1 MVDRSWRAPVYT
13 SDQAVV
19 IDGSHTAVLGHLPGP
34 AGVSTVTM
42 PDLSTWQVDHAN
54 PAVLVGMDLF
64 DLDPTT
70 SPLLLTAFGGD
81 EVLFILEDA
90 ARAGDDGA
98 LTEVQ
103 ANRPGPAVG
112 PQTRRSMAPQQ
123 AGRLILLA
131 DLSEDPNLHPLARL
145 AAALQGSNEL
155 ATGRGPAVLESLAR
169 TLFESA
175 ARLANEVDG
184 DDLGWLGQTSSH
196 LLREALSTARE
207 AHAAEF
213 FGGSGLAAGLER
225 LRSELDRSISFD
237 VVASRIADDSD
248 SGAAAGL
255 LESELSAAAGPA
267 MRAQTLEERDQVD
280 FRRTHESLVE
290 VTVSRD
296 SKRRWAELLRRDGSR
311 SSTIRRD
318 RSTRCV
324 KRSPQGARRPARI
337 GWGTS
342 RSPAPGGSAAPSSG
356 GVPATRTEPTWH
368 TDFPGWQG
376 LRPPGVSWR
385 RTGWPRTSPN
395 TSERKSGPVCPISG
409 PGHSYGSKAV
419 GRQCAA
425 AASEEDVMTN
435 PNPPK
440 ESRAEV
446 PTPIVHLY
454 VLLDRSG
461 SMASIADDVIG
472 GFNQLLAEQK
482 ADGSDARMTLVQ
494 FDTQDAHEVIADA
507 VPIREVLPLD
517 AGTFVPRGGTPLL
530 DATGLLLTRAAQRVG
545 SLATSGE
552 PAEEIVFVSITDGHE
567 NSSREL
573 DLGTVRNLV
582 DRHTKQGWTFVFLS
596 AALDV
601 YAEAGGIGM
610 DVRSTQA
617 FAQDSAGTQA
627 AFASLSRKTAD
638 RRRKVR
644 QRESFDKDDFFE
656 DDKPAEEDRRRRG
669 A

>member
-90 ARAGDDGA
+90 VRAGDDGA

-290 VTVSRD
+290 VTVRAAS
-296 SKRRWAELLRRDGSR
+296 
-311 SSTIRRD
+311 
-318 RSTRCV
+318 
-324 KRSPQGARRPARI
+324 ARRS
-337 GWGTS
+337 G
-342 RSPAPGGSAAPSSG
+342 AA
-356 GVPATRTEPTWH
+356 
-368 TDFPGWQG
+368 
-376 LRPPGVSWR
+376 
-385 RTGWPRTSPN
+385 
-395 TSERKSGPVCPISG
+395 G
-409 PGHSYGSKAV
+409 PGATW
-419 GRQCAA
+419 AA
-425 AASEEDVMTN
+425 
-435 PNPPK
+435 
-440 ESRAEV
+440 
-446 PTPIVHLY
+446 
-454 VLLDRSG
+454 
-461 SMASIADDVIG
+461 
-472 GFNQLLAEQK
+472 
-482 ADGSDARMTLVQ
+482 
-494 FDTQDAHEVIADA
+494 
-507 VPIREVLPLD
+507 
-517 AGTFVPRGGTPLL
+517 
-530 DATGLLLTRAAQRVG
+530 
-545 SLATSGE
+545 
-552 PAEEIVFVSITDGHE
+552 
-567 NSSREL
+567 
-573 DLGTVRNLV
+573 
-582 DRHTKQGWTFVFLS
+582 
-596 AALDV
+596 
-601 YAEAGGIGM
+601 
-610 DVRSTQA
+610 
-617 FAQDSAGTQA
+617 
-627 AFASLSRKTAD
+627 
-638 RRRKVR
+638 
-644 QRESFDKDDFFE
+644 
-656 DDKPAEEDRRRRG
+656 
-669 A
+669 